1 MTGKMQY
8 VVHAELEQQFNTD
21 SFGTSTDRIRVLNT
35 DLVLE
40 NKIKQGLDLY
50 SIEISPRDLGLG
62 LLFMDWLRFDP

>member
-21 SFGTSTDRIRVLNT
+21 SFGTSTDRFRVLNT

-40 NKIKQGLDLY
+40 NKIKPGLDLY
-50 SIEISPRDLGLG
+50 SIGIA
-62 LLFMDWLRFDP
+62 